1 MAAGLLRYTHGRAGA
16 DRAETESFN
25 LSLTCP
31 NCGNAENFVAK
42 TLQMQLLR
50 VSGDQMQPP
59 QEEGRPALVEVLCD
73 ECDSSVDL
81 DALDE
86 GTRRE
91 LLVTLGA
98 R

>member
-1 MAAGLLRYTHGRAGA
+1 M
-16 DRAETESFN
+16 ESI

-31 NCGNAENFVAK
+31 NCGNSENFLAK

-50 VSGDQMQPP
+50 VAEGQFQPP

-73 ECDSSVDL
+73 ECDSTLDL
-81 DALDE
+81 DELDE
-86 GTRRE
+86 NTRRE
-91 LLVTLGA
+91 LRETLGA

>member
-1 MAAGLLRYTHGRAGA
+1 MGYTLSSGLVVDPERSQT
-16 DRAETESFN
+16 

-31 NCGNAENFVAK
+31 NCGNSENFLVK
-42 TLQMQLLR
+42 TLQMHLLR
-50 VSGDQMQPP
+50 VTDGQLQPP

-73 ECDSSVDL
+73 ECDSTVDL

-91 LLVTLGA
+91 LHVTIGA

>member
-1 MAAGLLRYTHGRAGA
+1 M
-16 DRAETESFN
+16 ETI

-31 NCGNAENFVAK
+31 NCGNSENFLAK

-50 VSGDQMQPP
+50 VADGQMQPP
-59 QEEGRPALVEVLCD
+59 QEEGRPALVELLCD
-73 ECDSSVDL
+73 ECDSTLDL
-81 DALDE
+81 DDLDE

-91 LLVTLGA
+91 LHETLGA

>member
-1 MAAGLLRYTHGRAGA
+1 M
-16 DRAETESFN
+16 ESI

-31 NCGNAENFVAK
+31 NCGNSENFLAK

-50 VSGDQMQPP
+50 VTDGQLQPP

-73 ECDSSVDL
+73 ECDSTLDL
-81 DALDE
+81 DDLDE
-86 GTRRE
+86 NTRRE
-91 LLVTLGA
+91 LHETLGA

>member
-1 MAAGLLRYTHGRAGA
+1 MTGPGRPGP
-16 DRAETESFN
+16 DGVPI

-31 NCGNAENFVAK
+31 NCGNAENFLVK
-42 TLQMQLLR
+42 TLQMHLLR
-50 VSGDQMQPP
+50 VTDGQLQPP

-73 ECDSSVDL
+73 ECDSTVDL
-81 DALDE
+81 DGLDE
-86 GTRRE
+86 NSRRE

>member
-1 MAAGLLRYTHGRAGA
+1 MTGPGSSGP
-16 DRAETESFN
+16 DGVSI

-31 NCGNAENFVAK
+31 NCGNAENFLVK
-42 TLQMQLLR
+42 TLQMHLLR
-50 VSGDQMQPP
+50 VSDGQLQPP

-73 ECDSSVDL
+73 ECDSTVDL

-86 GTRRE
+86 NSRRE

>member
-1 MAAGLLRYTHGRAGA
+1 MP
-16 DRAETESFN
+16 
-25 LSLTCP
+25 LTCP
-31 NCGNAENFVAK
+31 NCGNSENFLVK
-42 TLQMQLLR
+42 TLQMHLLR
-50 VSGDQMQPP
+50 VSDGQLQPP

-73 ECDSSVDL
+73 ECDSTVDL

-86 GTRRE
+86 TSRRE